1 MSRVE
6 GHCPFSGNLM
16 LCRGEYLKII
26 HCQRNF
32 VFQFYILV
40 NVVEFLL
47 DVRIAEFRAPREA
60 DCEFVETQH
69 VEHAE
74 MNQTVLL

>member
-6 GHCPFSGNLM
+6 GHCPFSGNLI
-16 LCRGEYLKII
+16 LCRGEYLKIV
-26 HCQRNF
+26 HCQRN
-32 VFQFYILV
+32 VFFCLLQFYILV

-47 DVRIAEFRAPREA
+47 DVRITEFRAPREA

-74 MNQTVLL
+74 M

>member
-1 MSRVE
+1 MFFF
-6 GHCPFSGNLM
+6 CL
-16 LCRGEYLKII
+16 L
-26 HCQRNF
+26 
-32 VFQFYILV
+32 QFYILV

-47 DVRIAEFRAPREA
+47 DVRITEFRAPREA

-74 MNQTVLL
+74 M